1 MLVSLGPGENG
12 ALEARGAVILGD
24 QAEATYLNSTYV
36 RDRLEYL
43 LTGQGLLFLGMQAY
57 F

>member
-1 MLVSLGPGENG
+1 M
-12 ALEARGAVILGD
+12 ILGD